1 MTNYKNAKE
10 VREQVEE
17 IKKNRTKCTQKCT
30 KSTEKCT
37 ESEKKSPKPSKN
49 APKNKKTVHKLSK
62 KEQEKKKRRT
72 RFLIRLLVWE
82 YVTASIIL
90 LVAFNY
96 KNIKSL
102 ERLESVNKQQQL
114 TITTL
119 VNMLNARN
127 DVSEVEEKRI
137 EYTEQTKKN
146 KGTFRVTAY
155 CACEKC
161 CGKWATLNGGGYTA
175 SGTKVQA
182 GRTIAV
188 YKSQIPFG
196 TEVYI
201 EGLGTY
207 IAEDTGSAIKE
218 NCIDVYF
225 DSHTEALNFGVKY
238 LNVEY

>member
-1 MTNYKNAKE
+1 MMNLKNAKE
-10 VREQVEE
+10 VKKKVEE
-17 IKKNRTKCTQKCT
+17 IKKKRTQN
-30 KSTEKCT
+30 
-37 ESEKKSPKPSKN
+37 EKKSQ
-49 APKNKKTVHKLSK
+49 KKVSTVKKMTK
-62 KEQEKKKRRT
+62 KEQEKKKKLT

-96 KNIKSL
+96 KTMKSVQHL
-102 ERLESVNKQQQL
+102 ENVNKQQQL

-119 VNMLNARN
+119 VNMLNAREE
-127 DVSEVEEKRI
+127 VQEVEEKRI
-137 EYTEQTKKN
+137 EFTEYSEKN

-155 CACEKC
+155 CSCEKC

-175 SGTKVQA
+175 SGTKVQE

-188 YKSQIPFG
+188 YRKQIPFG
-196 TEVYI
+196 TEVHI
-201 EGLGTY
+201 EGMGTY

-225 DSHTEALNFGVKY
+225 ASHTEALNFGVKY
-238 LNVEY
+238 LEVEW

>member
-1 MTNYKNAKE
+1 MINYKNAKE
-10 VREQVEE
+10 VKGKVEE
-17 IKKNRTKCTQKCT
+17 IIKNRTKCTKNENNPQKKGDVSKKMT
-30 KSTEKCT
+30 KKEQ
-37 ESEKKSPKPSKN
+37 
-49 APKNKKTVHKLSK
+49 KLQEELRR
-62 KEQEKKKRRT
+62 KEQEKRKRLK

-102 ERLESVNKQQQL
+102 DRLESVNKQQQL

>member
-10 VREQVEE
+10 VREKVEE
-17 IKKNRTKCTQKCT
+17 IKKKRTKCTKNENNPQKKGDVSKKMT
-30 KSTEKCT
+30 KKEQK
-37 ESEKKSPKPSKN
+37 EQEE
-49 APKNKKTVHKLSK
+49 LRR
-62 KEQEKKKRRT
+62 KEQEKRKKRT